1 MTLLTKIRQFLYNLA
16 TKSTVKKESEI
27 CKHYDALAWEKYE
40 KYYSEGKKSSF
51 NYKVLQKSLKTN
63 QKRRDYKI
71 SQKTA
76 KWNWLKP

>member
-16 TKSTVKKESEI
+16 TKATIKKESEI
-27 CKHYDALAWEKYE
+27 CFQYDAYSWERYHRDSKGR
-40 KYYSEGKKSSF
+40 KSKSDYSK
-51 NYKVLQKSLKTN
+51 LQRSLKNN

-71 SQKTA
+71 KQKTA

>member
-27 CKHYDALAWEKYE
+27 CKHYDTLAWAKFE
-40 KYYSEGKKSSF
+40 EGSKGQKSRF
-51 NYKVLQKSLKTN
+51 NYSQLQRSLKNN